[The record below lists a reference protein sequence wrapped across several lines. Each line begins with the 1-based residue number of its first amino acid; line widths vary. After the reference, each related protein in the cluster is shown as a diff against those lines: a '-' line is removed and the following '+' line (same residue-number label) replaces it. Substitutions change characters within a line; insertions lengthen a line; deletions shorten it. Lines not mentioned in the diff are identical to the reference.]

1 VDLGL
6 RLTSHFDDHPEQRFA
21 LLVPVA
27 LALTAWAI
35 WRMTALFALPE
46 VDSVSH
52 IIGAVLIGML
62 VLGSGNSVLLRSP
75 TSWRRSAFL
84 SLALLAAIAVVPA
97 FGTSAPSTLW
107 ADAAVLGLG
116 FWGSF
121 GLLLLATGIRTK
133 SWQGNGPWFE
143 RPDAG
148 DPTIRLCSARFRI
161 VSTGYAPAEVDRFL
175 SDTRQSLEG
184 GVRFSQEQIDAVTFS
199 VIANGY
205 SVRAVDLLLENLS
218 SSI

>member
-6 RLTSHFDDHPEQRFA
+6 RLASHFDDHPEQRFA

-27 LALTAWAI
+27 LALTAWAV

-52 IIGAVLIGML
+52 VIGAVLIGVL
-62 VLGSGNSVLLRSP
+62 VLGFGNSVLLKAP

-97 FGTSAPSTLW
+97 FGHSAPSAVW

-121 GLLLLATGIRTK
+121 GLLLLLTGIRTR
-133 SWQGNGPWFE
+133 SWQGNGPWFT
-143 RPDAG
+143 PADVG
-148 DPTIRLCSARFRI
+148 DRAIKLCGATFRI
-161 VSTGYAPAEVDRFL
+161 IATGYAPSEVDQFL
-175 SDTRQSLEG
+175 SDTRHSLESG
-184 GVRFSQEQIDAVTFS
+184 ERLSREEIDAATFS

-205 SVRAVDLLLENLS
+205 SVRAVDTLLEDLS
-218 SSI
+218 SSL